1 MKRPRGRPEVPKHKA
16 KRCMIAVRLSPVEL
30 VEIQKA
36 IRASGKTQ
44 SDWLRD
50 TLLAAARR

>member
-1 MKRPRGRPEVPKHKA
+1 
-16 KRCMIAVRLSPVEL
+16 MIAVRLSPVEL